1 MAASSNHE
9 GQAPTESTTLAKNRP
24 TVNHEK
30 AGMADT
36 RNVAEQQGAHQQVA
50 LAQVDSIRP
59 ADPVPD
65 GGTQAWLQVAGCF
78 LLYFNT
84 WGMANTF
91 GVFQTY
97 YSQELLAEMSPSAIS
112 WIGSIQAFFLLV
124 VGVVTGPLYDAGHLR
139 LILAIGTALIFLG
152 LMMTSLCTQYWQ
164 ILLSQGVCVGM
175 GTGFLY
181 IPALALIPQYFEKHR
196 AIATG
201 IVTSGSSFGG
211 VINSLVFQRL
221 VMSLGFGWTVR
232 VMAFIALTGLLFS
245 IAVLRRRT
253 AGIAGP
259 VRTLLD
265 RSAFHERPYVLYC
278 LSMWLSYMA
287 FWIPIFYLQ
296 PYALQHGMRGNSLAL
311 YLNAIYNSGSVPG
324 RLLPSLLARRIGPI
338 QTLFLSSTLTG
349 VAVFAWIGTDT
360 AWGNVA
366 FAVAMG
372 FFSGGMVALP
382 AVTLASITPDLA
394 RIGTRLGMSSLLNAF
409 ASLIGSPAAGAI
421 LDRAGGNYVPVQV
434 FAGVCV
440 MTTSVTL
447 VALRISVTGRKW
459 IAAA

>member
-1 MAASSNHE
+1 M
-9 GQAPTESTTLAKNRP
+9 STTQSAEHSTSP
-24 TVNHEK
+24 TVESQAGQPHHDDEK
-30 AGMADT
+30 NSRLDSGM
-36 RNVAEQQGAHQQVA
+36 
-50 LAQVDSIRP
+50 
-59 ADPVPD
+59 PD
-65 GGTQAWLQVAGCF
+65 GGLTAWLQVAGCF
-78 LLYFNT
+78 ILFFNT

-97 YSQELLAEMSPSAIS
+97 YSRELLADMSPSAIS
-112 WIGSIQAFFLLV
+112 WIGSIQGFFLLV

-139 LILAIGTALIFLG
+139 LLLISGTALVFLG
-152 LMMTSLCTQYWQ
+152 LMMLSLCTTYWQ
-164 ILLSQGVCVGM
+164 VLLSQGVCVGI

-201 IVTSGSSFGG
+201 VVTSGSSLGG
-211 VINSLVFQRL
+211 VIYSLVFQRL
-221 VMSLGFGWTVR
+221 VMMLGFAWAVR
-232 VMAFIALTGLLFS
+232 IIAFIALAVLLFS
-245 IAVLRRRT
+245 LAVLRRRT

-278 LSMWLSYMA
+278 LAMWLSYVG
-287 FWIPIFYLQ
+287 FWVPVFYLQ
-296 PYALQHGMRGNSLAL
+296 PYALTHGMQRADNLAL

-324 RLLPSLLARRIGPI
+324 RLLPSLLARKIGPV
-338 QTLFLSSTLTG
+338 QTLFLSCALTG
-349 VAVFAWIGTDT
+349 VAVFSWIGTTT
-360 AWGNVA
+360 AWGNIT

-382 AVTLASITPDLA
+382 AVTLASITRDLS

-409 ASLIGSPAAGAI
+409 GSLIGPPAAGAI
-421 LDRAGGNYVPVQV
+421 LDRAGGDYIPVQV
-434 FAGVCV
+434 FAGVAVIAC
-440 MTTSVTL
+440 SVVL
-447 VALRISVTGRKW
+447 VALRVSVTGRKW